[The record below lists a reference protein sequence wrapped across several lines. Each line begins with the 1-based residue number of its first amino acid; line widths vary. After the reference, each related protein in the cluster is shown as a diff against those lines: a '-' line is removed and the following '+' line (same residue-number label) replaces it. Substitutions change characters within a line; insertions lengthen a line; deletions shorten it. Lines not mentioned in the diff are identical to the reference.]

1 MQNRLNWQKQLARAV
16 MCAITGLALARNS
29 LPAQEGP
36 VLPGT
41 ALWALAAGAAWALY
55 GALLRLRRPF
65 APVRLGVLAVLL
77 AGVVVLGQ
85 SFAAMGT
92 AELVTGRLPWAAV
105 TLAGYAL
112 LIFAAMRLVAAA
124 LSVPEKG
131 NDRRFPLPGPAP
143 VWLGALLLAC
153 WLPWYVCLYPGTVSN
168 DSISQLKELMGL
180 TPMSNANP
188 VFQTLSLIH
197 I

>member
-1 MQNRLNWQKQLARAV
+1 MQNRLNWQKQLARAA

-77 AGVVVLGQ
+77 AGVVVL
-85 SFAAMGT
+85 
-92 AELVTGRLPWAAV
+92 V
-105 TLAGYAL
+105 LAQAL
-112 LIFAAMRLVAAA
+112 WTFFV
-124 LSVPEKG
+124 
-131 NDRRFPLPGPAP
+131 
-143 VWLGALLLAC
+143 
-153 WLPWYVCLYPGTVSN
+153 
-168 DSISQLKELMGL
+168 
-180 TPMSNANP
+180 
-188 VFQTLSLIH
+188 
-197 I
+197 